1 LRKKFLLIVSVPLA
15 VLIVVVILFHNSWIK
30 SGLEYG
36 FEEVVGAKVEIE
48 DLNLNLSP
56 LGLEWGR
63 MQAANPNNTW
73 RNLFETGHVKFSMD
87 FNQLLR
93 GKYIIDELTIEN
105 LTLDTKRATEG
116 SIDPERK
123 QRAILGGK
131 KLTFSK
137 LVDDAFKNTITT
149 TPLFDIVKIKKG
161 YNADSLIKALDLK
174 TVKHIDTLKSWINRI
189 TEEWSSIKTEYEKE
203 KSKVLDIGKQIAAI
217 NPAELNDVQKI
228 TNAIMTVDNATKT
241 VNEITNLAETKSVS
255 VRTDLEKMKLSIGQI
270 DNFVKSDFEKLKSM
284 ARLPSI
290 NTKGM
295 AQVLVGNEMYKRAKN
310 YVYWADAA
318 RANVQKYQ
326 SKPDYEYPE
335 RMKGQNIK
343 FPVERGY
350 PKFWI
355 KKISISGGTDKAA
368 ASDYF
373 RAEGNALNISDN
385 QDLSG
390 APITVSLEGTGNNNR
405 RIKLAG
411 LIERRKNTQL
421 DKIEASLSN
430 IPVGEF
436 SLGNSEFLPSKI
448 TDALM
453 STELRITVPGNKI
466 DASARILLNNIKL
479 NFESEPKN
487 IVERLV
493 REVLVRVNDFSVS
506 MRLWNTDGGFDIA
519 FSTDLDEKLTEK
531 VSAVMGEEIAK
542 LQAELKSKFD
552 AVVNEEIQ
560 KFRKIYEAKVQDVQ
574 NQIGGYTTLFSDKL
588 NLIDNKK
595 QELVAQ
601 LDKQKQGFLEDKL
614 RGLFKK

>member
-1 LRKKFLLIVSVPLA
+1 LRKKFLLIVSVPLL
-15 VLIVVVILFHNSWIK
+15 VLIVVIILFHNRWIK

-48 DLNLNLSP
+48 NLTLNLSP
-56 LGLEWGR
+56 IGLEWGR

-93 GKYIIDELTIEN
+93 GKYIIDDLTIEN
-105 LTLDTKRATEG
+105 LTLDTKRTTEG
-116 SIDPERK
+116 SIDQERK

-131 KLTFSK
+131 KLTFTK

-174 TVKHIDTLKSWINRI
+174 TVKHIDTLKSGVNRI
-189 TEEWSSIKTEYEKE
+189 TEEWSSIKNEYEKE
-203 KSKVLDIGKQIAAI
+203 KSKVLGIEKQIAAI
-217 NPAELNDVQKI
+217 NPSELNDVQKI

-241 VNEITNLAETKSVS
+241 VNEITDLVNTKSVS
-255 VRTDLEKMKLSIGQI
+255 VRNNLEKMNSSIGQI

-350 PKFWI
+350 PEFWI
-355 KKISISGGTDKAA
+355 KKINISGGTDKSS

-373 RAEGNALNISDN
+373 RAEGAALNISDN
-385 QDLSG
+385 QNLSG
-390 APITVSLEGTGNNNR
+390 APITVSLEGAGNNNR
-405 RIKLAG
+405 RIKLSG
-411 LIERRKNTQL
+411 LIDRRNDTQL

-430 IPVGEF
+430 VPVTEF

-453 STELRITVPGNKI
+453 STELKVTVPGNKI
-466 DASARILLNNIKL
+466 DANARILLNNIKL

-493 REVLVRVNDFSVS
+493 REVLVRVNDFTVNL
-506 MRLWNTDGGFDIA
+506 RFWNTDGNFDIA
-519 FSTDLDEKLTEK
+519 LSTDLDEKLTEK
-531 VSAVMGEEIAK
+531 VSAVLGVEIAK

-552 AVVNEEIQ
+552 AVVNDEIQ
-560 KFRKIYEAKVQDVQ
+560 KFRKVYEAKVQDVQ

-588 NLIDNKK
+588 NIIENKK
-595 QELVAQ
+595 EELLAQ